1 MRIKDIQNTLGV
13 ITAGLICLSGSVTEP
28 STPPRIDLPNT
39 KSSAYIARNDALKQE
54 LDVESFNG
62 DKTYTPTGRTILTDE
77 DFLNDLTWMTYDNIP
92 EPYHEQLL
100 SEFETRYKEV
110 ITNTTITDSAYR
122 SLPTPVRHANL
133 LHRINEH
140 VEDTTLPNHYE
151 SPEAATKAIGATIM
165 TESFFNQDATHPARA
180 SMKIADVG
188 YGQVSR
194 WTREHF
200 HETQGFPAP
209 EDSTWF
215 NAETQ
220 VDFITSWYEKLH
232 NADHPNAVAI
242 AAYNTGKTAAMN
254 RENYAT
260 SYYATWHDRHTRYFD
275 DPESQTQQWILDQ
288 AGLQ

>member
-1 MRIKDIQNTLGV
+1 MRTKDIQNTLGV
-13 ITAGLICLSGSVTEP
+13 ITAGLICLSGSMHGTSKSP
-28 STPPRIDLPNT
+28 SIDIPRAE
-39 KSSAYIARNDALKQE
+39 SSAIIARNDVLRQE
-54 LDVESFNG
+54 LQVQSFNG
-62 DKTYTPTGRTILTDE
+62 RKELNPSGQTVLTDKE
-77 DFLNDLTWMTYDNIP
+77 FQADLAWMTYDNIP

-100 SEFETRYKEV
+100 TELETRYDDV
-110 ITNTTITDSAYR
+110 ITDTTLTDSTYR

-133 LHRINEH
+133 LHRIDEH
-140 VEDTTLPNHYE
+140 VKDTTLPNHYE
-151 SPEAATKAIGATIM
+151 NPEAATKAIGATIM
-165 TESFFNQDATHPARA
+165 TESFFNQDATHPASA
-180 SMKIADVG
+180 SMKTADVG

-194 WTREHF
+194 WTRDHF

-242 AAYNTGKTAAMN
+242 AAYNTGMTAAVN
-254 RENYAT
+254 REDYAT

-275 DPESQTQQWILDQ
+275 DPTSRTQQWILDQ